1 MKESDFF
8 IQNFSDLSRHP
19 PEEALE
25 IGLDSHENPFQFS
38 PEFRAKYKS
47 R

>member
-1 MKESDFF
+1 MKEYDFF
-8 IQNFSDLSRHP
+8 IQNFSDPSRHSS
-19 PEEALE
+19 EEALG
-25 IGLDSHENPFQFS
+25 IGLDSRENPFQFS